1 MYDLVGDLQ
10 AENELFKVELNSA
23 SERHKQSMVNA
34 GQIQELAAMLQ
45 ESHQSLVATNDHLLQ
60 ELEESKRRHSQ
71 EIMQMNLNY
80 EHLKKVL
87 NLVEHA

>member
-1 MYDLVGDLQ
+1 MTVGDLQ
-10 AENELFKVELNSA
+10 GENELLKVELNSA
-23 SERHKQSMVNA
+23 SERNKQNMVNA
-34 GQIQELAAMLQ
+34 GQIQELAGMLQ

-80 EHLKKVL
+80 KHLKETFS
-87 NLVEHA
+87 LVEHA